1 MEVGIL
7 VEYTY
12 FKANRGANI
21 QSLASVVVEGVAGAT
36 ILGGLL
42 VQKSVNRA
50 CIENQIRHNTR
61 VNWRGG

>member
-1 MEVGIL
+1 MEIGIL
-7 VEYTY
+7 VECAY
-12 FKANRGANI
+12 FKAISCANI
-21 QSLASVVVEGVAGAT
+21 QSLASVVVEGVDGAT